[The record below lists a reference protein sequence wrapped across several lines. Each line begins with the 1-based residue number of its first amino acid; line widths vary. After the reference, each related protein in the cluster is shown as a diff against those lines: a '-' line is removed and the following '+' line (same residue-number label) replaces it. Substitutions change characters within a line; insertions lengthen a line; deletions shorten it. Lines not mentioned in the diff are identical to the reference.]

1 MAGRVDEGIE
11 QARQALRIQPKYML
25 AMHNLAVAYL
35 TKKDLTRAG
44 FWLRE
49 ALDIAPD
56 DPQLRQL
63 RTKLRV
69 YSALQWAKDLAGR
82 AVGRRH

>member
-1 MAGRVDEGIE
+1 MAGRTDEGID

-25 AMHNLAVAYL
+25 AMHNLTLAYL
-35 TKKDLTRAG
+35 SKKDFTRAR

-56 DPQLRQL
+56 DTQLKQL
-63 RTKLRV
+63 RTKVRV
-69 YSALQWAKDLAGR
+69 AGWVHAAR
-82 AVGRRH
+82 GLPRKLLGR